1 MMGYDIILPD
11 ILTVAHEARSVSQL
25 TTCEMSYQGLSHTHK
40 LPQQSRPAAVSLQGH
55 SFIGSICQTPE
66 TVCPHRKPHLV
77 NLLIFA
83 EPLPKPQTLDLIL
96 DIGQSLRAET
106 TDMKDQGAHQMGSYF

>member
-25 TTCEMSYQGLSHTHK
+25 TTCEMSYQGLIHISYPNNPD
-40 LPQQSRPAAVSLQGH
+40 LQLFPYRDISLC
-55 SFIGSICQTPE
+55 GSICQTPE

-83 EPLPKPQTLDLIL
+83 EPLPGPQTLDLIL

-106 TDMKDQGAHQMGSYF
+106 TDTKEPRGS